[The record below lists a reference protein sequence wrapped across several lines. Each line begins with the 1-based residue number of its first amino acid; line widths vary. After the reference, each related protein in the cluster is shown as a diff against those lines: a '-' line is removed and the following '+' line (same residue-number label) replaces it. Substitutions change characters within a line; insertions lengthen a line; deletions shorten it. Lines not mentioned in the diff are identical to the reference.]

1 MQYVILWEARRGAA
15 CDEWS
20 QLRSMEK
27 PWAVSTTVTRP
38 SMSAEWL
45 ATGPDDYY
53 WGSTARSL
61 KCCWSC
67 LMACIGQVRPM
78 EKWVTHG
85 WLESAKGCSLQQHPP
100 VSADG
105 TCVACQGMF
114 LSWSWP
120 ECDTCT
126 YTDGNGWLWLGEWL
140 PWPSRAL
147 AELTKKKI
155 EADKNTEKN
164 AVAGDRTRVTRVT
177 GGNTHHYT
185 TTTSMPVRLT
195 GFSKGIYEHKPQPSL
210 QFNSN
215 WAPLIHVDWVI
226 LNRFKSIAS

>member
-1 MQYVILWEARRGAA
+1 MTPMFFGRSIFLKKMQYVILWETRREAA

-20 QLRSMEK
+20 QLRSMQK

-45 ATGPDDYY
+45 ATGPDDYH
-53 WGSTARSL
+53 WGSTARRL
-61 KCCWSC
+61 KCCGSC
-67 LMACIGQVRPM
+67 LMACIGQIRPM

-85 WLESAKGCSLQQHPP
+85 WLESAKGCSLQQQAP

-120 ECDTCT
+120 EWDTCT

-147 AELTKKKI
+147 AELTKKNRSWQKYRKKRRCRGSNPGHPRDRR
-155 EADKNTEKN
+155 EYSPLYYNDFDAD
-164 AVAGDRTRVTRVT
+164 
-177 GGNTHHYT
+177 
-185 TTTSMPVRLT
+185 
-195 GFSKGIYEHKPQPSL
+195 
-210 QFNSN
+210 
-215 WAPLIHVDWVI
+215 
-226 LNRFKSIAS
+226 ASYWIF